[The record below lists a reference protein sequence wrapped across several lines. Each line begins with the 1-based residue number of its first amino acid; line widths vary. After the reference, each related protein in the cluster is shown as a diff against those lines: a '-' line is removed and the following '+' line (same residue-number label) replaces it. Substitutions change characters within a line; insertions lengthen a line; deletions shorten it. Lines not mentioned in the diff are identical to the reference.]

1 MDYGFN
7 IPNRGPL
14 ADPDSIAKIARR
26 AEALGYAILAVPDH
40 IVMPLAIDSRYPYS
54 ETGDYPGGPGGDC
67 LEQLN
72 LMAYL
77 AAVTSHARL
86 LSSVMV
92 VPHRPPVM
100 TAKMIATI
108 DVLSGGRVILG
119 CGAGWMREEFEAIGA
134 PPFDKRGRVTDEYIR
149 VFREL
154 WCADQPGFEGEYA
167 RFADIAFLP
176 KPVQKPHPPIW
187 TGGESGPALRRAG
200 LLADGW
206 YPIGGNPRY
215 PLDTPARYGKAL
227 DTVLEVAEEAG
238 RDPAAITR
246 AFWANWYSERERTDD
261 SGGRRIFTGGPEQVA
276 QDIGWLKDAGV
287 VHVLVSFLAPTL
299 AETLDR
305 MARFAAEVVPRVGD

>member
-14 ADPDSIAKIARR
+14 ADPESIATIASR
-26 AEALGYAILAVPDH
+26 AEDLGYAILAVPDH

-54 ETGDYPGGPGGDC
+54 ESGEFPGGPGTDC
-67 LEQLN
+67 LEQLT

-77 AAVTSHARL
+77 AAITSKIRL

-100 TAKMIATI
+100 TAKMLATI
-108 DVLSGGRVILG
+108 DALSGGRVTVG

-134 PPFDKRGRVTDEYIR
+134 PPFDERGRVTDEYIR

-154 WCADQPGFEGEYA
+154 WSADEPRFDGDYA
-167 RFADIAFLP
+167 RFANIGFLP

-206 YPIGGNPRY
+206 YPIGGNPRH
-215 PLDTPARYGKAL
+215 PLDTPERYAKAL
-227 DTVLEVAEEAG
+227 TKVLDVAENAG
-238 RDPAAITR
+238 RDPDAIVR
-246 AFWANWYSERERTDD
+246 AYWANWYSEREWILDD
-261 SGGRRIFTGGPEQVA
+261 GGRRIFTGGPEQIA
-276 QDIGWLKDAGV
+276 NDIGWLKEAGV
-287 VHVLVSFLAPTL
+287 VHVLVSFLSATL
-299 AETLDR
+299 SETLDR
-305 MARFAAEVVPRVGD
+305 MERFAAEVIPRVGD

>member
-14 ADPDSIAKIARR
+14 ADPESIATIARR
-26 AEALGYAILAVPDH
+26 AEDLGYAILAVPDH

-54 ETGDYPGGPGGDC
+54 ESGEFPGGPGADC

-77 AAVTSHARL
+77 AGITSKIRL

-100 TAKMIATI
+100 TAKMLATI
-108 DVLSGGRVILG
+108 DVLSGGRVTVG

-134 PPFDKRGRVTDEYIR
+134 PPFDERGRVTDEYIR

-154 WCADQPGFEGEYA
+154 WSADEPRFDGDYA
-167 RFADIAFLP
+167 RFSNIGFLP
-176 KPVQKPHPPIW
+176 KPIQKPHPPIW

-206 YPIGGNPRY
+206 YPIGGNPRH
-215 PLDTPARYGKAL
+215 PLDTPERYRAAL
-227 DTVLEVAEEAG
+227 TKVLDVAEKAG
-238 RDPAAITR
+238 RDPATIVR
-246 AFWANWYSERERTDD
+246 AYWANWYREREWEID
-261 SGGRRIFTGGPEQVA
+261 GGRRIFTGSPEQVA
-276 QDIGWLKDAGV
+276 EDIGWLKEAGV
-287 VHVLVSFLAPTL
+287 VHVLVSFLSATL
-299 AETLDR
+299 SETLDR
-305 MARFAAEVVPRVGD
+305 MERFATEVIPRVGD